1 MVVEDEEDMRDLIRF
16 ALRKD
21 PKLEVIGEA
30 STAEEAVDIARET
43 RPDVVILDHF
53 LEGETRGLDIAPDLK
68 EAAPDTKIV
77 LFSSHDLS
85 TEASREPACA
95 RTAQRTSCATI
106 RSSRFC
112 APKTCAY
119 LPTRS
124 PKITFARVPPPPISP
139 KSRFASRAWKTSLA
153 SVQNWIT
160 TSDPIAS
167 TKT

>member
-21 PKLEVIGEA
+21 PQLEVIGEA

-85 TEASREPACA
+85 TEASREPAVDLFL
-95 RTAQRTSCATI
+95 RKSDIQQL
-106 RSSRFC
+106 
-112 APKTCAY
+112 
-119 LPTRS
+119 LP
-124 PKITFARVPPPPISP
+124 RV
-139 KSRFASRAWKTSLA
+139 RDLLGRAS
-153 SVQNWIT
+153 
-160 TSDPIAS
+160 
-167 TKT
+167 